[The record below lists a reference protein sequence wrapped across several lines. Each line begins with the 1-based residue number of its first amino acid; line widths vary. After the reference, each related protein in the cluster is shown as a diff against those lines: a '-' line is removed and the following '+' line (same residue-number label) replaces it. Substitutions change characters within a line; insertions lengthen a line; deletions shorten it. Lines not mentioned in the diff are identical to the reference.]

1 MCKKKNSNKVFLAGS
16 SQIVLRD
23 LQMDQ
28 NEDISVPY
36 DSVSNISS
44 DPHMDRFGFSSGTS
58 LIFMDRRASA
68 DKKTQQIVKA
78 HSESITSLD
87 FNNNRQNTVLTSAYD
102 HCLKVWDLRRCD
114 LPVMIY
120 KSMSNPIEN
129 ARYNP
134 VYDQLLLYS
143 SRQS

>member
-1 MCKKKNSNKVFLAGS
+1 
-16 SQIVLRD
+16 
-23 LQMDQ
+23 
-28 NEDISVPY
+28 
-36 DSVSNISS
+36 
-44 DPHMDRFGFSSGTS
+44 MDRFGFSSANNV
-58 LIFMDRRASA
+58 IFMDRRTSA
-68 DKKTQQIVKA
+68 DKKTLSLPKA
-78 HSESITSLD
+78 HAEAVTSLD

-134 VYDQLLLYS
+134 VYDQLLVYS
-143 SRQS
+143 SILGMT